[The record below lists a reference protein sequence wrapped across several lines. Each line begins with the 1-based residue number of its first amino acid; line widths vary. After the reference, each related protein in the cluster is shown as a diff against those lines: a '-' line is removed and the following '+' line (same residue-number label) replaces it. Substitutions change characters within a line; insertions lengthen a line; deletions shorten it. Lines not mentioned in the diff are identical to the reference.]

1 MHSEFPANAEF
12 AFFAGRPQV
21 KISEMNSPDH
31 DLIQACLRQE
41 QDGWKELIG
50 RYQRLIY
57 SVARS
62 FCPIP
67 EDTADI
73 FQQVCLELHRNLH
86 QLRNEKT
93 LSAWLIT
100 VTRRR
105 AYAFLRA
112 QKPQVPIED
121 FDAAVDARVDML
133 EKEFEIER
141 ALQQLPERCEK
152 LLRLLYF
159 DIDEPSY
166 SDIAR
171 ELSMPV
177 ASVGPTRAR
186 CLEKLKRLLDA

>member
-1 MHSEFPANAEF
+1 MP
-12 AFFAGRPQV
+12 GM
-21 KISEMNSPDH
+21 ISPDH

-41 QDGWKELIG
+41 QEGWRQLIA

-62 FCPIP
+62 FCPHP
-67 EDTADI
+67 EDSADI
-73 FQQVCLELHRNLH
+73 FQQVCVELHRNLN
-86 QLRNEKT
+86 QLRDEQT

-121 FDAAVDARVDML
+121 FDAAVDLRVETL

-141 ALQQLPERCEK
+141 ALIQLPDRCQK

-166 SDIAR
+166 VDIAQKM
-171 ELSMPV
+171 SMPA
-177 ASVGPTRAR
+177 ASIGPTRAR
-186 CLEKLKRLLDA
+186 CLEKLKRLIDV

>member
-1 MHSEFPANAEF
+1 
-12 AFFAGRPQV
+12 
-21 KISEMNSPDH
+21 MNSPDH

-62 FCPIP
+62 YCPLS

-73 FQQVCLELHRNLH
+73 FQQVCLELHRCLH
-86 QLRNEKT
+86 QLRNEET

-100 VTRRR
+100 ITRRR
-105 AYAFLRA
+105 AYAFLRS
-112 QKPQVPIED
+112 QKPQIPIDD
-121 FDAAVDARVDML
+121 FDAAVDARIEIL

-141 ALQQLPERCEK
+141 ALLRLPDRCER
-152 LLRLLYF
+152 LLRMLYF
-159 DIDEPSY
+159 DVDEPSY
-166 SDIAR
+166 NDIAQK
-171 ELSMPV
+171 LSMPV
-177 ASVGPTRAR
+177 ASIGPTRAR

>member
-1 MHSEFPANAEF
+1 
-12 AFFAGRPQV
+12 
-21 KISEMNSPDH
+21 
-31 DLIQACLRQE
+31 
-41 QDGWKELIG
+41 
-50 RYQRLIY
+50 
-57 SVARS
+57 
-62 FCPIP
+62 
-67 EDTADI
+67 
-73 FQQVCLELHRNLH
+73 
-86 QLRNEKT
+86 
-93 LSAWLIT
+93 
-100 VTRRR
+100 
-105 AYAFLRA
+105 
-112 QKPQVPIED
+112 
-121 FDAAVDARVDML
+121 ML